1 MASDDSNNWEPQVE
15 YGFNFLFAW
24 IGKDFYSVTVINL
37 TKMMMMIASNQND
50 KQSEPSL
57 SSLQSPSTCTVL
69 WRLPPSR
76 YLLWV
81 CKHFPAMTLHVLY
94 FDLYS
99 LISDKPEIQL
109 TLGHGVNGSD
119 IRLCYHLSWMSQK
132 IINSLSIEYKNCH
145 FHYHKNNWK

>member
-1 MASDDSNNWEPQVE
+1 MASDDSNDWEPQVE
-15 YGFNFLFAW
+15 YGFNFFICLNW
-24 IGKDFYSVTVINL
+24 KDFYFVTVINL
-37 TKMMMMIASNQND
+37 TKMMMMIASNHND

-81 CKHFPAMTLHVLY
+81 CKYFPAMTLHVLY

-119 IRLCYHLSWMSQK
+119 IRLCYKLSWMSQK
-132 IINSLSIEYKNCH
+132 IINSVSIKYNKLS
-145 FHYHKNNWK
+145 FSFS

>member
-15 YGFNFLFAW
+15 YGFNFLKK
-24 IGKDFYSVTVINL
+24 ISLYRHGHHPDE
-37 TKMMMMIASNQND
+37 MMMMIASNQND

-57 SSLQSPSTCTVL
+57 SSVQSPPTCAVL

-81 CKHFPAMTLHVLY
+81 CKYFPAMTLHVLY
-94 FDLYS
+94 FDLHS

-119 IRLCYHLSWMSQK
+119 IRFCCNLSWVSQK
-132 IINSLSIEYKNCH
+132 IIDSLSIEYKNCN
-145 FHYHKNNWK
+145 FYYHNKKWK